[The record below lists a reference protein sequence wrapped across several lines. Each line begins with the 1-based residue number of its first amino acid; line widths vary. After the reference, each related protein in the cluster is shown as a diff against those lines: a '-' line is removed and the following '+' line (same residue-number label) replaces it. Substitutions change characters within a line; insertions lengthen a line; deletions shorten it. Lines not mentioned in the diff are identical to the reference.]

1 MQPLEWLHMNYKH
14 LTAAVRGAMEALL
27 NEDYTQKEVARKL
40 GVSESTVSREINKR
54 GTPSGYYAA
63 VAQSHYKRLRTNS
76 RQRKKCL
83 YTKRQKYIAKKLELG
98 WSPEQIAGRLKRIN
112 SPLYVCKETI
122 YQFLYTD
129 EWAKDEEKLYQYL
142 RYGRK
147 KRKKQTGRGV
157 HRMKIPN
164 RVSIHDRPA
173 IIAQRIEYGHC
184 EGDSVIYK
192 NKMAINTM
200 NELMTGKVAFKKLER
215 KTAPATADAV
225 VDSAGKLSTKTVTFD
240 NGTEFTNHEEITRRT
255 GIPVFFA
262 DTYCS
267 NQRGANE
274 NVNMLLRG
282 YLPKRAD
289 ITDLKQ
295 EELDDIAEE
304 LNNRPRK
311 RLGYLSPNEYYQYL
325 FKGDSKVALDFRM

>member
-1 MQPLEWLHMNYKH
+1 MKYQQ
-14 LTAAVRGAMEALL
+14 LTAAVRGSIEALIH
-27 NEDYTQKEVARKL
+27 EKYSVRTIAGKL
-40 GVSESTVSREINKR
+40 GVSPSTVSREIKKR
-54 GTPSGYYAA
+54 GTLSGYYAK
-63 VAQSHYKRLRTNS
+63 VAQSHYERVRGNCK
-76 RQRKKCL
+76 QEKKCR
-83 YTKRQKYIAKKLELG
+83 YSKRQKYIVRKLELG

-129 EWAKDEEKLYQYL
+129 EWAKNEEKLYQYL

-173 IIAQRIEYGHC
+173 IVAQRTEYGHC
-184 EGDSVIYK
+184 EGDSVIYQ
-192 NKMAINTM
+192 NKMAINTI
-200 NELMTGKVAFKKLER
+200 NELLTGRVRFTKLVR
-215 KTAPATADAV
+215 KTADATKDALV
-225 VDSAGKLSTKTVTFD
+225 AGISALGVKSYTVD
-240 NGTEFTNHEEITRRT
+240 NGTEFMDHEAVTSTT
-255 GIPVFFA
+255 GVPIFFA

-267 NQRGANE
+267 NQRGSNE

-289 ITDLKQ
+289 ITNLTQ
-295 EELDDIAEE
+295 EELNDIAQE

-311 RLGYLSPNEYYQYL
+311 RLKFQTPNEYYQCL
-325 FKGDSKVALDFRM
+325 FNEGSSVALDFRM

>member
-1 MQPLEWLHMNYKH
+1 MNYKH
-14 LTAAVRGAMEALL
+14 LTAAIRGAIEALL
-27 NEDYTQKEVARKL
+27 HEQYTQKEVAEKL
-40 GVSESTVSREINKR
+40 GVSKSTVSREITKR
-54 GTPSGYYAA
+54 GTPSGYFAR
-63 VAQSHYKRLRTNS
+63 VAQEHYERVRLNC

-83 YTKRQKYIAKKLELG
+83 YSKRQKYIAKKLELG
-98 WSPEQIAGRLKRIN
+98 WSPEQIAGRLKKIC
-112 SPLYVCKETI
+112 SPLYVCPETI

-157 HRMKIPN
+157 HRDKIPN
-164 RVSIHDRPA
+164 RVSIHERPE
-173 IIAQRIEYGHC
+173 IVNKRIEYGHC

-200 NELMTGKVAFKKLER
+200 NELTTGKVAFKKLER
-215 KTAPATADAV
+215 KTAGQTTDAV
-225 VDSAGKLSTKTVTFD
+225 IGSANELKAKTITFD
-240 NGTEFTNHEEITRRT
+240 NGSEFTDHEEITGKT
-255 GIPVFFA
+255 GVPVFFA
-262 DTYCS
+262 DPYCS

-282 YLPKRAD
+282 YLPKKAD
-289 ITDLKQ
+289 ITDLTQ
-295 EELDDIAEE
+295 SELDDIAEE

-311 RLGYLSPNEYYQYL
+311 RLGYLTPNEYYQYL
-325 FKGDSKVALDFRM
+325 LKEDSKVALDFRI

>member
-27 NEDYTQKEVARKL
+27 KENYTKKEVADKL
-40 GVSESTVSREINKR
+40 GIHKSTVSREIQKR
-54 GTPSGYYAA
+54 GTPSGYYASI
-63 VAQSHYKRLRTNS
+63 AQSHYQRARIS
-76 RQRKKCL
+76 CGQQRKCQ
-83 YTKRQKYIAKKLELG
+83 YTKRQKHITKKLELG
-98 WSPEQIAGRLKRIN
+98 WSPEQIAGRLKRIK
-112 SPLYVCKETI
+112 SPLYICKETI
-122 YQFLYTD
+122 YQFLYSD
-129 EWAKDEEKLYQYL
+129 EWAKEEKLYQYL

-147 KRKKQTGRGV
+147 KRKKQNGRGV

-164 RVSIHDRPA
+164 RVSIHDRPV
-173 IIAQRIEYGHC
+173 IVTERTEYGHC

-200 NELMTGKVAFKKLER
+200 NELVTGKVAFKKLMR
-215 KTAPATADAV
+215 KTAYATTDAV
-225 VDSAGKLSTKTVTFD
+225 ISSANQLRAKTVTFD
-240 NGTEFTNHEEITRRT
+240 NGSEFTDHEEITRKT

-262 DTYCS
+262 DPYCS

-289 ITDLKQ
+289 ITVLTQ
-295 EELDDIAEE
+295 EELDDIAKE

-311 RLGYLSPNEYYQYL
+311 RLGYLSPNEYYQHL
-325 FKGDSKVALDFRM
+325 IKGDSKVALDFRM

>member
-1 MQPLEWLHMNYKH
+1 MKYHQ
-14 LTAAVRGAMEALL
+14 LTAAVRGSIEALIHEKYSVL
-27 NEDYTQKEVARKL
+27 EVAGKL
-40 GVSESTVSREINKR
+40 GVSPSTVSREIRKR
-54 GTPSGYYAA
+54 GTPSGYYAK
-63 VAQSHYKRLRTNS
+63 VAQSHYERARSNCK
-76 RQRKKCL
+76 QRKKCL
-83 YTKRQKYIAKKLELG
+83 YTKRQKYIARKLELG
-98 WSPEQIAGRLKRIN
+98 WSPEQISGRLKR
-112 SPLYVCKETI
+112 SDSSLYVCPETI

-129 EWAKDEEKLYQYL
+129 KWAKDEEKLYQYL

-157 HRMKIPN
+157 HRDKIPN

-173 IIAQRIEYGHC
+173 IVTQKTEYGHC

-200 NELMTGKVAFKKLER
+200 NELSTGKVAFKNLER
-215 KTAPATADAV
+215 KTALSTTDAV
-225 VDSAGKLSTKTVTFD
+225 VGSVNELRAKTVTFD
-240 NGTEFTNHEEITRRT
+240 NGSEFTNHEEITKKT
-255 GIPVFFA
+255 GVSVFFA
-262 DTYCS
+262 DPYCS

-289 ITDLKQ
+289 ITDLTQ
-295 EELDDIAEE
+295 EELNDIAEE

-311 RLGYLSPNEYYQYL
+311 RLGYLTPNEYYQYL
-325 FKGDSKVALDFRM
+325 SNGGSTVALDFRM